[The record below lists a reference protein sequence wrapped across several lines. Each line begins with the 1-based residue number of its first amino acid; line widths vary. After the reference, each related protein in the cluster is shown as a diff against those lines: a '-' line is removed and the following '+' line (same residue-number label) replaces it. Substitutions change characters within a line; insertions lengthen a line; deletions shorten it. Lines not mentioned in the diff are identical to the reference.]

1 MSKIDVG
8 FIAKVR
14 YSLNESQKSYVS
26 ANKETILQTAAQLTF
41 SEIEDKEDG
50 AILRIMKMNPAL
62 RYYMNFYSD
71 SIVVT
76 GIAEK
81 LGSLKDF
88 PQIAMA
94 EIAALIGNATK
105 GSASGA
111 SQYAT

>member
-8 FIAKVR
+8 FIAKIR
-14 YSLNESQKSYVS
+14 YSLDEVQKNYVS
-26 ANKETILQTAAQLTF
+26 ANKDAIRQTAAELTF
-41 SEIEDKEDG
+41 YEMEDKEDG

-62 RYYMNFYSD
+62 RYYINFYND
-71 SIVVT
+71 SIIVT

-81 LGSLKDF
+81 LGSLKNF
-88 PQIAMA
+88 PEIAMA

-105 GSASGA
+105 GNTPNA

>member
-1 MSKIDVG
+1 MNKIDVG

-14 YSLNESQKSYVS
+14 YSLDEPQKSYVS
-26 ANKETILQTAAQLTF
+26 ANKETILQTATELTF
-41 SEIEDKEDG
+41 SEIEDKDG
-50 AILRIMKMNPAL
+50 AILKIMKMNPAL
-62 RYYMNFYSD
+62 RYYIHFYSD

-105 GSASGA
+105 GSASGP